1 VAVAVLFSLLVARL
15 ITPMMAAYLM
25 KPVKHEDPK
34 DGVVM
39 RGYVGLLKATT
50 ASRRIPL
57 LPRFDGTGRWR
68 SMPFNMSYVTLVIG
82 FGFLWGSIHAT
93 ALLPTGFIPDED
105 TSRVVASVEL
115 PPGSTLEDTRV
126 TTDKIVDALRT
137 IPEVT
142 QVFVLGGSSP
152 TGQREVR
159 RAAVTIKLKPKAER
173 TARQKDL
180 KVVIAQKL
188 ASVPDVRAWY
198 VNERGEREM
207 AFSILSKDGAALE
220 AVARIET
227 KMRKVDGYLNVATSG
242 SLSRPELTR
251 AAQARAGG
259 QPRRHA
265 RGDLGGRARRHHRRC
280 RRQPR
285 QVQRRRPAGADPR
298 AARRGG
304 PRRHPQHRGAARHQQ
319 RAASRFR

>member
-1 VAVAVLFSLLVARL
+1 MQRAHVALVVQPARQPAQRLQQCKAVKLQPA
-15 ITPMMAAYLM
+15 
-25 KPVKHEDPK
+25 
-34 DGVVM
+34 
-39 RGYVGLLKATT
+39 
-50 ASRRIPL
+50 RRIPL

-68 SMPFNMSYVTLVIG
+68 SIPFNMSYVTLVIG

-126 TTDKIVDALRT
+126 TTDQIVDALRT

-188 ASVPDVRAWY
+188 ATATAPVAFILPLQGIQEWDKQGEPLFDPEGLEAFVDEMRRAMPASATFEEIDAHI
-198 VNERGEREM
+198 NSAE
-207 AFSILSKDGAALE
+207 FSAKALE
-220 AVARIET
+220 IFDRWVAE
-227 KMRKVDGYLNVATSG
+227 KVVAEG
-242 SLSRPELTR
+242 RP
-251 AAQARAGG
+251 
-259 QPRRHA
+259 
-265 RGDLGGRARRHHRRC
+265 
-280 RRQPR
+280 
-285 QVQRRRPAGADPR
+285 
-298 AARRGG
+298 
-304 PRRHPQHRGAARHQQ
+304 
-319 RAASRFR
+319 